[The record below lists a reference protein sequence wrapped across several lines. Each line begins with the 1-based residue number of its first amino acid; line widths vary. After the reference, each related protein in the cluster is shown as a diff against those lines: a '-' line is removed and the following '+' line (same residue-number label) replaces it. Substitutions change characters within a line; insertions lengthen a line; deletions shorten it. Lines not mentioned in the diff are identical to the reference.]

1 MSGSGQPHSAC
12 SVDTA
17 LEPRIT
23 TSSAFGIWKEITST
37 AINRLITSANTK
49 NGQLSDGEKA
59 EFEVLQK
66 DVFNTLACLQEKQMG
81 ASSTTN
87 DIHTSQARILE
98 LQEQLKQREEEVQ
111 IAKDR
116 VAYIR
121 DPDAR
126 PSYYQSW
133 FPMDRPM
140 RPTSIP
146 IFIGI
151 VVFFSMFIFMAI
163 LSVVGINIS
172 VLSAPGSS
180 SFSLLQWMQAQL
192 TPGFWLVFVI
202 LVSVIIYFRARN

>member
-1 MSGSGQPHSAC
+1 MSGSGQPRGAC

-17 LEPRIT
+17 LEPRIS
-23 TSSAFGIWKEITST
+23 TSTAFTVWKETTST

-49 NGQLSDGEKA
+49 NGQLSAGEQA
-59 EFEVLQK
+59 EFEGLQK
-66 DVFNTLACLQEKQMG
+66 DVFNTLACLQEKQLG

-87 DIHTSQARILE
+87 NIHTAQARILE

-121 DPDAR
+121 DPDAH
-126 PSYYQSW
+126 PSYYQGW
-133 FPMDRPM
+133 FPMDHPM
-140 RPTSIP
+140 KPASVP

-151 VVFFSMFIFMAI
+151 VVFCSMFIFMAL
-163 LSVVGINIS
+163 LSVVGVNIS
-172 VLSAPGSS
+172 VLSVPGSS
-180 SFSLLQWMQAQL
+180 SFSLMQWIRAQM
-192 TPGFWLVFVI
+192 TPGFWLMFVI